1 MSITDRTR
9 AFARTIEVPALTIGA
24 ADAVLGIET
33 SNGEQASMALLV
45 NGATVARG
53 EGFRVAEA
61 GRWTWLDMPEREVV
75 ETFGSFLS
83 HAIESSDEDA
93 REGWPVLSDEAADW
107 TDALSLY
114 SADEYGTC
122 ETCADPID
130 YCQGHGPRAVEVEE
144 RARMVC
150 VIDAITYKWGG
161 GEYVELHVDAEAA
174 PFDLFNVWDYS
185 AGAPT
190 IARTLDAFEARC
202 VEFAAEV
209 DR

>member
-1 MSITDRTR
+1 MCTTDRTR

-33 SNGEQASMALLV
+33 SDGETSSMSLLV
-45 NGATVARG
+45 NGSTIARG
-53 EGFRVAEA
+53 EDFRVAEV

-75 ETFGSFLS
+75 ETFGSFLA

-93 REGWPVLSDEAADW
+93 REAWPTLNDEAADW

-114 SADEYGTC
+114 AEDEFGTC
-122 ETCADPID
+122 ETCGDPID
-130 YCQGHGPRAVEVEE
+130 YCQGHGARAVEVEE

-150 VIDAITYKWGG
+150 VIDGITYKWGG
-161 GEYVELHVDAEAA
+161 GEYVELHADAEAA

-185 AGAPT
+185 AGAPH
-190 IARTLDAFEARC
+190 IPRTLDAFEARC
-202 VEFAAEV
+202 VEFAQEV
-209 DR
+209 ER